1 MKRKSP
7 LITIISWTILPFIFS
22 CALAAN
28 PAPSGM
34 KRANAHGIDTSF
46 LHRNPWRKQK
56 LSVDLDNV
64 HTAEDMKI
72 IEASLDEIIKFVAM
86 VSNDPPSGVPVP
98 LAVTSAGRTNLR
110 RPPIDQ
116 SRSMPQRFSH
126 IREYDWDVRGAGEIA
141 LTADFGIVPGRP
153 VYTDRFVF
161 IKEDGAWKFDRH
173 EWPAPRTAIK

>member
-28 PAPSGM
+28 PGRIDM
-34 KRANAHGIDTSF
+34 KRANAAGIDISF
-46 LHRNPWRKQK
+46 LNRNPWRKQK

-64 HTAEDMKI
+64 RTSKDMKI
-72 IEASLDEIIKFVAM
+72 IEASLDDIIKFVGM
-86 VSNDPPSGVPVP
+86 VSNDPPSGRAVP
-98 LAVTSAGRTNLR
+98 LDVTNAGRTNLR
-110 RPPIDQ
+110 RPPVDK

-126 IREYDWDVRGAGEIA
+126 IREYDWDVHSASEIA
-141 LTADFGIVPGRP
+141 LTVDFGIVPGHP

-161 IKEDGAWKFDRH
+161 IKEHGAWKFDRH
-173 EWPAPRTAIK
+173 EWPAPRMLIR